1 MRARILLT
9 LAASL
14 AALTLLAPATHA
26 RSQGEC
32 SADVVQQALVASGK
46 LTQEQIDGG
55 VVVSLVR
62 CGDMTRDGVSDALFT
77 LASGGTAGDT
87 RFGVLKGN
95 ADGSLGARILFKQGY
110 KVGIARHSSRSFDV
124 LQPYYAADDPNCCP
138 SSFRQTRYTW
148 NGSHF
153 KAGKAKKLKKAP
165 ARFYRP

>member
-14 AALTLLAPATHA
+14 GALTLSAPPTHA
-26 RSQGEC
+26 RALDC
-32 SADVVQQALVASGK
+32 SVDVVQQALVASGK
-46 LTQEQIDGG
+46 LTQEDIDGG

-62 CGDMTRDGVSDALFT
+62 CGDLTADGVSDALFT

-110 KVGIARHSSRSFDV
+110 KVGVARYSSRAFDV
-124 LQPYYAADDPNCCP
+124 LQPYYAAADPNCCP
-138 SSFRQTRYTW
+138 GSYRQTRYTW
-148 NGSHF
+148 NGTHF

>member
-1 MRARILLT
+1 M
-9 LAASL
+9 
-14 AALTLLAPATHA
+14 APASHA
-26 RSQGEC
+26 RSRQDC
-32 SADVVQQALVASGK
+32 STSAVQEALVTSGK

-62 CGDMTRDGVSDALFT
+62 CGDMTADGISDALFT

-87 RFGVLKGN
+87 RFGVLKGD

-110 KVGIARHSSRSFDV
+110 KVGVARHSSRSFDV
-124 LQPYYAADDPNCCP
+124 LQPHYAAADPNCCP